1 MSLETEQPTT
11 SRGQRPVPQR
21 TCIGCRQVRPKR
33 DLVRLVVDA
42 DGRVVVD
49 PTGKRSGRG
58 AYICRDRGTTCL
70 LEARRRRAIPR
81 AFRVTAV
88 HVDIDAL
95 ARQLESLIEGPRPVP
110 EATKEETPS
119 PP

>member
-1 MSLETEQPTT
+1 MSFEPAPP
-11 SRGQRPVPQR
+11 SAARGRRPVPQR

-33 DLVRLVVDA
+33 ELVRLVVGT
-42 DGRVVVD
+42 DGQVVVD

-58 AYICRDRGTTCL
+58 AYICHDRGTTCL
-70 LEARRRRAIPR
+70 LEARRRRALPR
-81 AFRVTAV
+81 AFRAAAV
-88 HVDIDAL
+88 RVDIDAL
-95 ARQLESLIEGPRPVP
+95 AHQLESLIEGPRPVR